1 MLEIGRMNQLRILRE
16 VDFGLYLDDGEDG
29 EILLP
34 VRYMPEH
41 FDIGDYLDVF
51 ISYDSED
58 RLVATTDQPY
68 AMVGEF
74 ALLKVVALS
83 PVGAFLDWGLPK
95 DLFLPFAEQSRPL
108 KVGQDVIVYIYIDN
122 SERIAASMR
131 LERNLSKKPHEYELG
146 QQVDLMIIG
155 KTDLGFKAIIEG
167 QHLGLLFENEVF
179 QPLEYGQAVTGFIK
193 NIRPDGKIDL
203 SLKIMRTG
211 HTAAEDIAPQI
222 LAELEKKGGFLPID
236 DKTPAETIYK
246 LFGVSKKKYKMALG
260 GLYKK
265 RLITISDDGIRLN
278 ANEPI
283 PKPQRPRKG

>member
-131 LERNLSKKPHEYELG
+131 LERNLSKTPHPYELG
-146 QQVDLMIIG
+146 QQVDLLIIG

-179 QPLEYGQAVTGFIK
+179 QPLEYGQAVKGFIK
-193 NIRPDGKIDL
+193 NIRSDGKIDL

-278 ANEPI
+278 ANEPP